1 MQIEGFEIFLQVSE
15 FQVLYIEGCCCL
27 QEALVSVAP
36 PVAMDKELFVSDKS
50 WLVRYNVKVWCK
62 REKMLPQIHFWVEL
76 REAIAVHS
84 RR

>member
-1 MQIEGFEIFLQVSE
+1 MQIEGFEVFLQVSE

-50 WLVRYNVKVWCK
+50 
-62 REKMLPQIHFWVEL
+62 
-76 REAIAVHS
+76 
-84 RR
+84 